1 MLSIATKVEQI
12 VSESPFLTE
21 GMALGLINL
30 SELARQLRPQLES
43 DLWKP
48 VGQAAVV
55 MALRRVS
62 ERLPPPDN
70 GASDH
75 DRAAFG
81 RADHAHRADDLDL
94 PAVGQQQRMPAPA
107 AGAGRAVPRHVRHG
121 HARRARSAGG
131 VQRAAAARWWRKRS
145 HGERLLA
152 RVDNL
157 TALTLRLNPDTQKT
171 PGIYHAVLKKLAWDK
186 ISVVN
191 MMCTFSELTIL
202 LEQSQT
208 APAFS
213 VLSQDRRRTNVLK
226 SGSVP
231 DFRATPPRFQQR
243 QRLALGIE
251 RAPSCP
257 PGS

>member
-62 ERLPPPDN
+62 ERLPPPDKPHQVAIAPRS
-70 GASDH
+70 GELTTRTELTICTYRLSDNSNECQRRLLALAEPFPGMFVTITRGVSEVLVVSSRGLLH
-75 DRAAFG
+75 LVEDAFE
-81 RADHAHRADDLDL
+81 
-94 PAVGQQQRMPAPA
+94 
-107 AGAGRAVPRHVRHG
+107 
-121 HARRARSAGG
+121 
-131 VQRAAAARWWRKRS
+131 
-145 HGERLLA
+145 GERLLA
-152 RVDNL
+152 RTDNL

-171 PGIYHAVLKKLAWDK
+171 PGVYHAVLKKLAWDK

-208 APAFS
+208 GPAFS
-213 VLSQDRRRTNVLK
+213 VLSKIV
-226 SGSVP
+226 SH
-231 DFRATPPRFQQR
+231 
-243 QRLALGIE
+243 
-251 RAPSCP
+251 
-257 PGS
+257 

>member
-30 SELARQLRPQLES
+30 SELARQLRPQIES

-62 ERLPPPDN
+62 ERLPPPDQAHPIMIAPRS
-70 GASDH
+70 GELTS
-75 DRAAFG
+75 RAELTISTYRLSENSNECQRQLLALAEPFAGMFVTVTRGVHEVLVVSSGSLLHIVEEAFG
-81 RADHAHRADDLDL
+81 
-94 PAVGQQQRMPAPA
+94 
-107 AGAGRAVPRHVRHG
+107 
-121 HARRARSAGG
+121 
-131 VQRAAAARWWRKRS
+131 
-145 HGERLLA
+145 GERLLA
-152 RVDNL
+152 RVNNL
-157 TALTLRLNPDTQKT
+157 TALTLRLNPDTHKT

-186 ISVVN
+186 VSVTN
-191 MMCTFSELTIL
+191 MMCTFSELTVL

-213 VLSQDRRRTNVLK
+213 VLSKIV
-226 SGSVP
+226 SH
-231 DFRATPPRFQQR
+231 
-243 QRLALGIE
+243 
-251 RAPSCP
+251 
-257 PGS
+257 

>member
-62 ERLPPPDN
+62 ERLPPPDKAHPVMIAPRS
-70 GASDH
+70 GELTTRTELTISTYRLSDNSNECQRRLLALAEPFPGMFVTVTRGVH
-75 DRAAFG
+75 EVLVVSSGSLLHIVEEAFG
-81 RADHAHRADDLDL
+81 
-94 PAVGQQQRMPAPA
+94 
-107 AGAGRAVPRHVRHG
+107 
-121 HARRARSAGG
+121 
-131 VQRAAAARWWRKRS
+131 
-145 HGERLLA
+145 GERLLS
-152 RVDNL
+152 RVNNL

-186 ISVVN
+186 ISVTN

-213 VLSQDRRRTNVLK
+213 VLSRIV
-226 SGSVP
+226 SH
-231 DFRATPPRFQQR
+231 
-243 QRLALGIE
+243 
-251 RAPSCP
+251 
-257 PGS
+257 